1 MTTLPSDKAR
11 ANWRDVLDSAGRG
24 EDIVVERYG
33 KPTVAII
40 AYDDYVA
47 ILDALAD
54 MRDAREAQQL
64 LDEWPADRATA
75 RPWSNLKADL
85 LAGDSHYVK

>member
-1 MTTLPSDKAR
+1 VVKGIMTTLPSDKAR

-40 AYDDYVA
+40 AYDDYLA
-47 ILDALAD
+47 IQEELAD
-54 MRDAREAQQL
+54 MRDAREAQQV
-64 LDEWPADRATA
+64 LDEWRGDAASA
-75 RPWSNLKADL
+75 RPWTDIRAEL
-85 LAGDSHYVK
+85 LAGE

>member
-11 ANWRDVLDSAGRG
+11 ANWRDVMDSAGKG

-47 ILDALAD
+47 IQETLAD
-54 MRDAREAQQL
+54 MRDAREAQRV
-64 LDEWPADRATA
+64 LDEWRSDPASA
-75 RPWSNLKADL
+75 RPWSDVKAEV
-85 LAGDSHYVK
+85 LAADQ

>member
-11 ANWRDVLDSAGRG
+11 AKWRDVLDSAGRG

-40 AYDDYVA
+40 AYDDYLA
-47 ILDALAD
+47 IQETLAD
-54 MRDAREAQQL
+54 MRDARAAQRVFE
-64 LDEWPADRATA
+64 EWQDDPASA
-75 RPWSNLKADL
+75 RPWSDVKADL
-85 LAGDSHYVK
+85 LPND

>member
-40 AYDDYVA
+40 AYDDYLA
-47 ILDALAD
+47 IQDELAE
-54 MRDAREAQQL
+54 MRDAREAQQV
-64 LDEWPADRATA
+64 LDEWRKDASTA
-75 RPWSNLKADL
+75 RPWAELKAEL
-85 LAGDSHYVK
+85 LADS